1 MPSVHVATI
10 EWVRDGADFA
20 DSAYARRHHWTF
32 DGGAVIAASSSP
44 HIVPVPMS
52 DASAVDPEEA
62 FVAALSSCHMLWFL
76 DLARRGGFTVD
87 RYADAATG
95 TMGRTDE
102 GAFWVEGRSASGDG
116 LGGRWPGRGGIAR
129 VARRGA
135 CGLLHRQ
142 LRPVRGRRAPGL
154 MQEPD

>member
-1 MPSVHVATI
+1 MVSVHVATI
-10 EWVRDGADFA
+10 EWARDGADFA
-20 DSAYARRHHWTF
+20 DNAYARRHHWTF

-44 HIVPVPMS
+44 HVVPVPMS

-95 TMGRTDE
+95 TMGRTGE
-102 GAFWVEGRSASGDG
+102 GAFWVAKVDLHPVTDWVGDG
-116 LGGRWPGRGGIAR
+116 PDAVALRALHDAAHQACFIANS
-129 VARRGA
+129 
-135 CGLLHRQ
+135 
-142 LRPVRGRRAPGL
+142 VRSEIVVHL
-154 MQEPD
+154 D